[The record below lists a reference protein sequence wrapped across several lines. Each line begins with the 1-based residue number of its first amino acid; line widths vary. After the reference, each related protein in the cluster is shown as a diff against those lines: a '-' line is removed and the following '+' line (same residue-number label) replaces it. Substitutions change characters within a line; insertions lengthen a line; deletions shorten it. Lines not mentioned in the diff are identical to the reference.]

1 MYKWAVYLNNK
12 CSKEQPEALSVVGKL
27 LKKKKKERKSTT
39 FAVVVLTNWKRY
51 PLNSQDE
58 DVAQHKNICA
68 LK

>member
-27 LKKKKKERKSTT
+27 KKKRKSKT